1 MFCRKCGHQVEE
13 GARHCSNC
21 GAETQPSVQ
30 EQPAEPVQK
39 PAQVQQVQEA
49 VQAVGKKVHG
59 LGKKKLLLAIA
70 AVVVVIVAI
79 VLVTGAVENSHC
91 QYGSCKEDKSYGDYC
106 IEHVCLY
113 GSCTSARSYGS
124 DYCYY
129 HKTLSEAT
137 AADPEDDLR
146 FSNIEIEH
154 NSSYTVVTGKV
165 TNTGSTT
172 YTFVKIK
179 GAFKTSSGSTVDTD
193 WTYAVG
199 SEGLSP
205 GESVTFRMS
214 VPKDRTITKCS
225 ISIID
230 YDT

>member
-1 MFCRKCGHQVEE
+1 MFCRKCGQQVEE
-13 GARHCSNC
+13 GALHCTNC
-21 GAETQPSVQ
+21 GAEIQPSVQ
-30 EQPAEPVQK
+30 TQPEQEEEQK
-39 PAQVQQVQEA
+39 LAAA
-49 VQAVGKKVHG
+49 VQTVGTKVRA
-59 LGKKKLLLAIA
+59 LGKKKIVLMIA

-79 VLVTGAVENSHC
+79 VLIVCGIQNSRC
-91 QYGSCKEDKSYGDYC
+91 QYSGCTEDKKYGDYC

-129 HKTLSEAT
+129 HKTLSAAT

-199 SEGLSP
+199 SEGLAP
-205 GESVTFRMS
+205 GESATFRMS
-214 VPKDRTITKCS
+214 VPKDRTITKCT